1 MGTRRKRCTARV
13 LTVLECVLVSTHET
27 WQASLRAALE
37 NRGQVSEDQEKCI
50 HGHVAAILHALH
62 AAHPGK
68 LAKLLAPARTALP
81 ALQGLLTSYGL
92 D

>member
-1 MGTRRKRCTARV
+1 MGKRRKTCTARA
-13 LTVLECVLVSTHET
+13 LTVFECVHVDTHET

-37 NRGQVSEDQEKCI
+37 NHGHVSADQEKCI

-62 AAHPGK
+62 AAYPGK

-81 ALQGLLTSYGL
+81 AVQGLLVSYGL